1 MAGSRDDIRAL
12 AIDDAA
18 YPAALRTIADPPPV
32 LYVRGTVRP
41 GDARAVAVVGTRRAS
56 AYGAQVARHL
66 AGVLARNGVTVVS
79 GLARGIDAAAHDA
92 ALLAGGRT
100 LAVLGCGVDVTYPPE
115 HRRLGE
121 RIVASGALLA
131 EVPPGTP
138 PLRFHF
144 PRRNRL
150 ISGLCAGVVVVE
162 GREDSGA
169 LITACAALE
178 QGRDV
183 FAVPGPI
190 FDPRTAAPHG
200 LLRDGAAPV
209 TCAEDILDALGWP
222 VERVAIPEAVPRL
235 DGEEEQVF
243 AHLDLTPQTPDAIA
257 ARSQLSAAAVAR
269 SLVALECRGLVM
281 VLPGQRYVRRFAG
294 GGMEEARPRRWSSS
308 SHRPRPAR

>member
-1 MAGSRDDIRAL
+1 MAGSRDDDIHAV

-56 AYGAQVARHL
+56 AYGAQAARHL
-66 AGVLARNGVTVVS
+66 AGGLARNGVTVVS
-79 GLARGIDAAAHDA
+79 GLARGIDAVAHDA

-115 HRRLGE
+115 HRRLAE
-121 RIVASGALLA
+121 RIVGSGALLA

-144 PRRNRL
+144 PRRNRI

-209 TCAEDILDALGWP
+209 TRVEDILNALGWP
-222 VERVAIPEAVPRL
+222 VEHAGLPDAVPPL
-235 DGEEEQVF
+235 DGEEGRVF
-243 AHLDLTPQTPDAIA
+243 AHLELTPQTPDAIA

-281 VLPGQRYVRRFAG
+281 ALPGQRYVRRLAG
-294 GGMEEARPRRWSSS
+294 GGMA
-308 SHRPRPAR
+308 

>member
-1 MAGSRDDIRAL
+1 MAGSRDDDIHAV

-56 AYGAQVARHL
+56 AYGVQAARHL
-66 AGVLARNGVTVVS
+66 AGGLARNGVTVVS
-79 GLARGIDAAAHDA
+79 GLARGIDAVAHDA

-115 HRRLGE
+115 HRRLAE
-121 RIVASGALLA
+121 RIVGSGALLA

-144 PRRNRL
+144 PRRNRI

-209 TCAEDILDALGWP
+209 TRVEDILNALGWP
-222 VERVAIPEAVPRL
+222 VEHAGLPDAVPAL
-235 DGEEEQVF
+235 EGEEERVF
-243 AHLDLTPQTPDAIA
+243 AHLELTPQTPDAIA

-281 VLPGQRYVRRFAG
+281 ALPGQRYVRRLAG
-294 GGMEEARPRRWSSS
+294 GGMA
-308 SHRPRPAR
+308 

>member
-1 MAGSRDDIRAL
+1 MAGSRGDDIRVL

-115 HRRLGE
+115 HRRLAE
-121 RIVASGALLA
+121 RVVASGALLA

-281 VLPGQRYVRRFAG
+281 ALPGQRYVRRVAG
-294 GGMEEARPRRWSSS
+294 GAME
-308 SHRPRPAR
+308 

>member
-1 MAGSRDDIRAL
+1 MAGSRDDDIHAV

-56 AYGAQVARHL
+56 AYGAQAARYL
-66 AGVLARNGVTVVS
+66 AGGLARNGVTVVS
-79 GLARGIDAAAHDA
+79 GLARGIDAVAHDA

-100 LAVLGCGVDVTYPPE
+100 LAVLGCGVDVIYPPE
-115 HRRLGE
+115 HRRLAE
-121 RIVASGALLA
+121 RIVGSGALLA

-144 PRRNRL
+144 PRRNRI

-209 TCAEDILDALGWP
+209 TRVEDILNALGWP
-222 VERVAIPEAVPRL
+222 VEHAGLPDAVPAL
-235 DGEEEQVF
+235 EGEEERVF

-281 VLPGQRYVRRFAG
+281 ALPGQRYVRRLAG
-294 GGMEEARPRRWSSS
+294 GGMA
-308 SHRPRPAR
+308 

>member
-1 MAGSRDDIRAL
+1 
-12 AIDDAA
+12 
-18 YPAALRTIADPPPV
+18 
-32 LYVRGTVRP
+32 
-41 GDARAVAVVGTRRAS
+41 
-56 AYGAQVARHL
+56 
-66 AGVLARNGVTVVS
+66 
-79 GLARGIDAAAHDA
+79 
-92 ALLAGGRT
+92 
-100 LAVLGCGVDVTYPPE
+100 VLGCGVDVIYPPE
-115 HRRLGE
+115 HRRLAE
-121 RIVASGALLA
+121 RIVGSGALLA

-144 PRRNRL
+144 PRRNRI

-209 TCAEDILDALGWP
+209 TRVEDILNALGWP
-222 VERVAIPEAVPRL
+222 VEHAGLPDAVPAL
-235 DGEEEQVF
+235 EGEEERVF
-243 AHLDLTPQTPDAIA
+243 AHLELTPQTPDAIA

-281 VLPGQRYVRRFAG
+281 ALPGQRYVRRLAG
-294 GGMEEARPRRWSSS
+294 GGMA
-308 SHRPRPAR
+308 

>member
-1 MAGSRDDIRAL
+1 MAGSRDDIRAV
-12 AIDDAA
+12 ASDDAA

-41 GDARAVAVVGTRRAS
+41 GDVRAVAVVGTRRAS
-56 AYGAQVARHL
+56 AYGAQAARYL
-66 AGVLARNGVTVVS
+66 AGGLARNGVTVVS
-79 GLARGIDAAAHDA
+79 GLARGIDAVAHDA

-115 HRRLGE
+115 HRRLAE

-138 PLRFHF
+138 PLRFQF

-222 VERVAIPEAVPRL
+222 VTDTAVPDVGPPL
-235 DGEEEQVF
+235 NGEEEQVF
-243 AHLDLTPQTPDAIA
+243 AHLELTPQTTDEIVL
-257 ARSQLSAAAVAR
+257 RSRLRAAAVAR
-269 SLVALECRGLVM
+269 SLVVLECRGLVT
-281 VLPGQRYVRRFAG
+281 VLPGPRYVRRFAG
-294 GGMEEARPRRWSSS
+294 GPVGKAQARHWSSS
-308 SHRPRPAR
+308 SRPPKPAR